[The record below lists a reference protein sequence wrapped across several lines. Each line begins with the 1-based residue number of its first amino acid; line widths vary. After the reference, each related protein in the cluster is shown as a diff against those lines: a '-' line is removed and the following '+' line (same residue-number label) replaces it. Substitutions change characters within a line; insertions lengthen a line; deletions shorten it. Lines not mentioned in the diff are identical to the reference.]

1 MKTDAKTFAAIL
13 DKYQEPLY
21 WHIRRLVVSHEDAQ
35 DILQE
40 SLIKIYGKLWQ
51 LRDES
56 ALKPW
61 MYRIATNEV
70 NRFFKKNHVA
80 LQSEG
85 ISDELVE
92 KLAEGGYVN
101 FDELEG
107 IKLQKAMMTLSPQ
120 QRTVFSLRYYDELD
134 YEQISY
140 ITGSTV
146 ATLKVS
152 YHNAKEKIKYY
163 LENR

>member
-40 SLIKIYGKLWQ
+40 TLIKIYAKLWQ

-61 MYRIATNEV
+61 LYRIATNEV
-70 NRFFKKNHVA
+70 NRFFKKNRSVLQTEGLSEEVA
-80 LQSEG
+80 DRLMEG
-85 ISDELVE
+85 E
-92 KLAEGGYVN
+92 YVN
-101 FDELEG
+101 YDELEG

-152 YHNAKEKIKYY
+152 YHNAKEKIKDY